1 MGRLLK
7 ALAILIITFSIIIT
21 YNNYSQGYT
30 NSQREARDSDKNG
43 KVTVSEL
50 IDFYNEDETR
60 TVLVEDV
67 KEIVEAGRVDELDDE
82 AIMAANNAVNN
93 MNKADPNQDYSWIT
107 KFEKEIQSRN
117 LHVLDSSGGQTTY
130 GEETKGNTT
139 KSYKEQGYSTNLEG
153 RNRDL
158 DEDGVVT
165 TDELVVYYNDEENIH
180 TFILYDIERLVASG
194 KINRLTDNALKR
206 AEEFINL
213 PSSKSGL
220 VEYDKETGEWKKPTW
235 VERFEKE
242 VDRRFGTES
251 EDDNNDNEGKS
262 NTAGEAGTADEIMQK
277 ADNWISAGEQAYKDE
292 NSINKGLFESTVEQA
307 YNLLLAIGFVVIVI
321 VGVILAIQFMLAS
334 ADQKAIIKQKML
346 PYLTGCCVIFGAF
359 GIWGMV
365 IRLFG
370 DPSGV
375 SEYGKIGNLGSV
387 EDADMIKTLG
397 NNIIGIL
404 QIAGSFIAII
414 MLIVLGIKYMIGS
427 AEEKAEYKVTMKN
440 YVVGAL
446 LLFGIVN
453 FIGAVQTMALGI
465 FG

>member
-1 MGRLLK
+1 MK
-7 ALAILIITFSIIIT
+7 KIVKYIFIAILTICIISVWNLNYSLAANNNQGYSNTQKNARDLNGNGTVSASELIEYFHGGKANDGLNIYDIKIITEGGKADELTEEELREATRILELPQ
-21 YNNYSQGYT
+21 SQAIMTDGDWVQEFEKVCESKIGEYKDYQELGYT
-30 NSQREARDSDKNG
+30 NLQ
-43 KVTVSEL
+43 
-50 IDFYNEDETR
+50 
-60 TVLVEDV
+60 
-67 KEIVEAGRVDELDDE
+67 GRV
-82 AIMAANNAVNN
+82 
-93 MNKADPNQDYSWIT
+93 
-107 KFEKEIQSRN
+107 
-117 LHVLDSSGGQTTY
+117 
-130 GEETKGNTT
+130 
-139 KSYKEQGYSTNLEG
+139 
-153 RNRDL
+153 RDL
-158 DEDGVVT
+158 DGDGTVTGSELLKYFRSGEANDSFNIHDIKIITEDGQLSKL
-165 TDELVVYYNDEENIH
+165 TDEEFQRAKEVFDLPGSQAAKVD
-180 TFILYDIERLVASG
+180 FDG
-194 KINRLTDNALKR
+194 K
-206 AEEFINL
+206 
-213 PSSKSGL
+213 PSAWA
-220 VEYDKETGEWKKPTW
+220 D
-235 VERFEKE
+235 RFENAYNN
-242 VDRRFGTES
+242 RFGIEE
-251 EDDNNDNEGKS
+251 EDDDNDNEGKS

>member
-1 MGRLLK
+1 MK
-7 ALAILIITFSIIIT
+7 KFKKYINIILICLIIICSDKT
-21 YNNYSQGYT
+21 YSFAARNPYKDQGYT
-30 NSQREARDSDKNG
+30 PAQGEARDDDGDGEVDVDEVVKY
-43 KVTVSEL
+43 
-50 IDFYNEDETR
+50 YNENI
-60 TVLVEDV
+60 TVAISIEELQRV
-67 KEIVEAGRVDELDDE
+67 VEAGKVDDLNDEAMSGAGNTYERTHVANLIDGNGEKLEWAQEFEQALENRNLNIVDE
-82 AIMAANNAVNN
+82 
-93 MNKADPNQDYSWIT
+93 
-107 KFEKEIQSRN
+107 
-117 LHVLDSSGGQTTY
+117 SGGQTTY
-130 GEETKGNTT
+130 GPEPEKDNTEE
-139 KSYKEQGYSTNLEG
+139 
-153 RNRDL
+153 
-158 DEDGVVT
+158 
-165 TDELVVYYNDEENIH
+165 
-180 TFILYDIERLVASG
+180 
-194 KINRLTDNALKR
+194 
-206 AEEFINL
+206 
-213 PSSKSGL
+213 
-220 VEYDKETGEWKKPTW
+220 
-235 VERFEKE
+235 
-242 VDRRFGTES
+242 